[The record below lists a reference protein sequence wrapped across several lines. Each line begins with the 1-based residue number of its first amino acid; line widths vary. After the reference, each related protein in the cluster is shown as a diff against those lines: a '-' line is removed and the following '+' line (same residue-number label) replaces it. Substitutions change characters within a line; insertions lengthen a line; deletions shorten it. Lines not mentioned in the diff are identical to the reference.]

1 MSALFI
7 LIIVFV
13 SIFILFAIGVY
24 RCTGQYSIQR
34 RIEELK
40 TGAEVETIEEEMKK
54 PFTQRV
60 ILPVAGRFA
69 SRIKALMP
77 QVATST
83 ARDKLIMAG
92 MYPGMNEMHF
102 LGICWLMGFLFMFL
116 SIFVTSS
123 LFQTEA
129 VIQVVVAIGTFV
141 AGFFFPKAMLNSQ
154 IKKRQEEILV
164 TFPYAL
170 DLLAI
175 CVEAGLGFDSA
186 LGYVMKKSHGP
197 LADEFAKTLNE
208 IRLGKPRMD
217 ALVDLG
223 RRIGVEDVR
232 SFITAVVH
240 VNKMGGSI
248 TDSLHVQADMVRV
261 KRRHR
266 AQEKVMKAPVKI
278 VFPLVF
284 CVFPALFVVV
294 LGPAFIAIV
303 RELYEK
309 HL

>member
-1 MSALFI
+1 MSALLI

-13 SIFILFAIGVY
+13 SIFVLFTIGVY
-24 RCTGQYSIQR
+24 RCTGQYSVQR
-34 RIEELK
+34 RIDELK
-40 TGAEVETIEEEMKK
+40 SGLQVESIDEEMKK
-54 PFTQRV
+54 SFAERV
-60 ILPVAGRFA
+60 ILPAAASFA
-69 SRIKALMP
+69 SKIRTVLP
-77 QVATST
+77 QEATTS
-83 ARDKLIMAG
+83 ARDKLVMAG

-102 LGICWLMGFLFMFL
+102 LGICWFMGFLFMFV
-116 SIFVTSS
+116 SIFITKTLLELDALWQVCMAVA
-123 LFQTEA
+123 LF
-129 VIQVVVAIGTFV
+129 I
-141 AGFFFPKAMLNSQ
+141 AGYLLPRVMLNTQ
-154 IKKRQEEILV
+154 IQKRQEEILV

-186 LGYVMKKSHGP
+186 LGYVMKKTHGP

-208 IRLGKPRMD
+208 IRLGKPRVE

-223 RRIGVEDVR
+223 RRLGVEDVR

-248 TDSLHVQADMVRV
+248 TDSLRVQADMVRV

-266 AQEKVMKAPVKI
+266 AQEKVMKAPIKI

-284 CVFPALFVVV
+284 CIFPALFVVV
-294 LGPAFIAIV
+294 LGPAVIAIA
-303 RELYEK
+303 RELYGK
-309 HL
+309 L

>member
-1 MSALFI
+1 MSALVI

-13 SIFILFAIGVY
+13 SIFVLFAIGVY

-40 TGAEVETIEEEMKK
+40 AGPEVETLEEEMKK
-54 PFTQRV
+54 PFAQRV
-60 ILPVAGRFA
+60 ILPMAERLA
-69 SRIKALMP
+69 SRIRSLLP
-77 QVATST
+77 QMATTT
-83 ARDKLIMAG
+83 AREKLIMAG

-123 LFQTEA
+123 LFLIGA
-129 VIQVVVAIGTFV
+129 VAQVVVAIATFV
-141 AGFFFPKAMLNSQ
+141 AGFLFPKVMLNGQ
-154 IKKRQEEILV
+154 IQKRQAEIIV
-164 TFPYAL
+164 AFPYVL

-175 CVEAGLGFDSA
+175 CVEAGLGFDAA
-186 LGYVMKKSHGP
+186 LGYVMKKTHGP

-208 IRLGKPRMD
+208 IRLGKPRME
-217 ALVDLG
+217 ALIDLG

-232 SFITAVVH
+232 SFITAIVH
-240 VNKMGGSI
+240 VYKMGGSI
-248 TDSLHVQADMVRV
+248 TNSLHIQADMVRV

-266 AQEKVMKAPVKI
+266 AQEQVMKAPIKI

-294 LGPAFIAIV
+294 LGPAVIAIV
-303 RELYEK
+303 RELYGK
-309 HL
+309 M